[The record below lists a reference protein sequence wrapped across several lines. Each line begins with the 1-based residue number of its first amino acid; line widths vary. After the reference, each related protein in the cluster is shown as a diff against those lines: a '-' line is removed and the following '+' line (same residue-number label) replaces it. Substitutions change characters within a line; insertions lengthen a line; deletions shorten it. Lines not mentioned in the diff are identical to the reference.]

1 MTKDN
6 FKDFVFS
13 VRILVITFPLTT
25 IEVRVTFL
33 VVVVVITSVRFLLY
47 IQVRIIVVAVITLVQ
62 FYCNLKTVLSVLF
75 KLYTCN
81 PFTSWDHLL
90 KTICSFR
97 HHTIVQ
103 ITSRLNQFKSQGN
116 GGCSSWQWISR
127 RYHGKIKRGLFM
139 RAKVV
144 RFTPIILFFSGTV

>member
-13 VRILVITFPLTT
+13 VRMLVITFPLTT

-33 VVVVVITSVRFLLY
+33 VVVVVITSVRFPLY
-47 IQVRIIVVAVITLVQ
+47 IQVRIIVVVVITLVQ

-81 PFTSWDHLL
+81 PFTS
-90 KTICSFR
+90 
-97 HHTIVQ
+97 
-103 ITSRLNQFKSQGN
+103 
-116 GGCSSWQWISR
+116 
-127 RYHGKIKRGLFM
+127 
-139 RAKVV
+139 
-144 RFTPIILFFSGTV
+144 